1 MSHDYKPD
9 DPNEE
14 LMRHDYKLDDPNMIL
29 SALRDKLG
37 DQNAE
42 EARRLCRDMAIGD
55 LPYNKLTPAEKLL
68 CHRVESTLLPL
79 FTEEAISQW
88 TALVGSDEVEAK
100 ATSKKSPFEVS
111 NAMTD
116 LTHVNFA
123 EELPALFKIRKEG
136 ATNLDGDG
144 YETFM
149 PKGKVCILASEG
161 GVGKSLL
168 CLHLGISLATSE
180 HFERRGSGRGG
191 FTSKTRLKNSAGHL
205 LTPNPTTGK
214 VVMLFAEEDHQTC
227 SLRLRK
233 LLPKERMP
241 DGSYQVSEALLRGL
255 SGRLIPFPLSGSG
268 NSITLSTSGRF
279 SFADPE
285 DDPAN
290 ERVEALID
298 NLNKLAGDDGLDLIV
313 LDPLAQF
320 GGADFEKDNGAASTL
335 MSQIEKL
342 TIRVKGKPSVLVV
355 HHSPKNSNGGV
366 RGSSALSDNSR
377 WVGLLSRVYDL
388 APQKATGQKSTNSKE
403 PSTQLIDKDGRG
415 VLELRVHKSNYS
427 RTGIKL
433 RYVTQGPEIIE
444 IDDDVVLTAET
455 QAQITPSSNGGGT
468 NGSNGNN
475 ENQPR
480 RRSY

>member
-1 MSHDYKPD
+1 MSNSKEITDLLRRQYGD
-9 DPNEE
+9 DGLEYIHEIYGE
-14 LMRHDYKLDDPNMIL
+14 LSRG
-29 SALRDKLG
+29 RT
-37 DQNAE
+37 
-42 EARRLCRDMAIGD
+42 
-55 LPYNKLTPAEKLL
+55 LTSEGSKVFDEVRSFLE
-68 CHRVESTLLPL
+68 HRVGIPKTTIYLYEVATPD
-79 FTEEAISQW
+79 EAHRVDANEFNS
-88 TALVGSDEVEAK
+88 K
-100 ATSKKSPFEVS
+100 KKKSPFEVS

-116 LTHVNFA
+116 LTHVNSA
-123 EELPALFKIRKEG
+123 EELPALFKIHKEG

-180 HFERRGSGRGG
+180 HFERTGPGRGG
-191 FTSKTRLKNSAGHL
+191 FTNKTRLKNSEGHL

-268 NSITLSTSGRF
+268 NSIALSTSGRF
-279 SFADPE
+279 SFADTE
-285 DDPAN
+285 DDPAS
-290 ERVEALID
+290 ERVEGLID
-298 NLNKLAGDDGLDLIV
+298 TLNKLAGDDGLDLIV

-320 GGADFEKDNGAASTL
+320 GGGDFEKDNNAASAL
-335 MSQIEKL
+335 MQQIERL
-342 TIRVKGKPSVLVV
+342 TKVKGKPSVLVV

-366 RGSSALSDNSR
+366 RGASAISDSSR
-377 WVGLLSRVYDL
+377 WVGLLGRVYDSGI
-388 APQKATGQKSTNSKE
+388 KVTNPKE
-403 PSTQLIDKDGRG
+403 PPPQLVDKDGRG
-415 VLELRVHKSNYS
+415 VFELRVKKSNYT

-444 IDDDVVLTAET
+444 INDKTVLTAET
-455 QAQITPSSNGGGT
+455 QAQIKSKSSPNNNTPTPSAT
-468 NGSNGNN
+468 NNAKDK
-475 ENQPR
+475 ENPWV
-480 RRSY
+480 